1 MIFVTLGTQK
11 FQFDR
16 ILKELDK
23 LIDENKLKK
32 EDIMVQNVCQ
42 EYQPKNFKPFRLK
55 PQEEIDKITN
65 DAEIIITHSG
75 TGSIIN
81 SLKMGKRI
89 IIVPRRKEFGEH
101 VDNHQLELAEVFHE
115 KYNIPVV
122 TEMDELYDVIQKINE
137 YEPIKWEENN
147 TSLINSIENKI
158 NQLL

>member
-42 EYQPKNFKPFRLK
+42 EYQPKNFKTFRLK
-55 PQEEIDKITN
+55 PQEEIDKITE

-137 YEPIKWEENN
+137 YRPIKWEENN

>member
-137 YEPIKWEENN
+137 YRPIKWEENN

>member
-42 EYQPKNFKPFRLK
+42 GYQPKNFKTFRLK

-137 YEPIKWEENN
+137 YRPIKWEENN
-147 TSLINSIENKI
+147 TSLIKSIENKI

>member
-137 YEPIKWEENN
+137 YRPTKWEENN

>member
-137 YEPIKWEENN
+137 YRPIKWEENN
-147 TSLINSIENKI
+147 TSLINSIQNKI

>member
-1 MIFVTLGTQK
+1 M
-11 FQFDR
+11 R
-16 ILKELDK
+16 I
-23 LIDENKLKK
+23 N
-32 EDIMVQNVCQ
+32 
-42 EYQPKNFKPFRLK
+42 
-55 PQEEIDKITN
+55 KITE

-115 KYNIPVV
+115 KYNIPIVK
-122 TEMDELYDVIQKINE
+122 EMDNLYEVIQKINE
-137 YEPIKWEENN
+137 YKPIKWEENN
-147 TSLINSIENKI
+147 TSLIESIENKI

>member
-122 TEMDELYDVIQKINE
+122 TEMDEQYDVNKKINE
-137 YEPIKWEENN
+137 YRPIKWEENN

>member
-42 EYQPKNFKPFRLK
+42 EYQPKNFKTFRLK
-55 PQEEIDKITN
+55 PQEEIDKITE

-122 TEMDELYDVIQKINE
+122 KEMDNLYEVIQKINE
-137 YEPIKWEENN
+137 YKPIKWEENN
-147 TSLINSIENKI
+147 TSLIESIENKI

>member
-81 SLKMGKRI
+81 SLKIGKRI

-137 YEPIKWEENN
+137 YRPIKWEENN

>member
-42 EYQPKNFKPFRLK
+42 EYQPKNFKTFRLK
-55 PQEEIDKITN
+55 PQEEIDKITE

-115 KYNIPVV
+115 KYNIPIV
-122 TEMDELYDVIQKINE
+122 TQMDTLYDVIKKIDE
-137 YEPIKWEENN
+137 YKPIKWEENN
-147 TSLINSIENKI
+147 EKLIKSIENKI
-158 NQLL
+158 NELL

>member
-81 SLKMGKRI
+81 SLKMGK
-89 IIVPRRKEFGEH
+89 K
-101 VDNHQLELAEVFHE
+101 NNYSTKAE
-115 KYNIPVV
+115 
-122 TEMDELYDVIQKINE
+122 KI
-137 YEPIKWEENN
+137 WR
-147 TSLINSIENKI
+147 TCR
-158 NQLL
+158 

>member
-42 EYQPKNFKPFRLK
+42 EYQPKNFKTFRLK
-55 PQEEIDKITN
+55 PQEEIDKITE

-115 KYNIPVV
+115 KYNISVV

-137 YEPIKWEENN
+137 YRPIKWEENN

>member
-32 EDIMVQNVCQ
+32 EDIMVQNVCE
-42 EYQPKNFKPFRLK
+42 EYQPKNFKTFRLK
-55 PQEEIDKITN
+55 PQEEIDKITE

-137 YEPIKWEENN
+137 YRPIKWEENN

>member
-55 PQEEIDKITN
+55 PQEEIDKITE

-137 YEPIKWEENN
+137 YRPIKWEENN